1 MANKTRMTLKSATS
15 YCLDKWW
22 RPVLFSCLS
31 ILLLVIAISYEVGSL
46 IIPSFSLLCISI
58 FGLIISFIYQLS
70 KKRWDPATFTFL
82 FLILIVGSM
91 VGFYLL
97 VYVVAGG

>member
-1 MANKTRMTLKSATS
+1 MTLKSAAS

-22 RPVLFSCLS
+22 RPVLFSSLS
-31 ILLLVIAISYEVGSL
+31 ILLLVIAIRYELNSL
-46 IIPSFSLLCISI
+46 IKPSLLLLFLSI

-91 VGFYLL
+91 VALYLL
-97 VYVVAGG
+97 VFIATGM

>member
-1 MANKTRMTLKSATS
+1 MTLKSTAS

-31 ILLLVIAISYEVGSL
+31 ILLLVIAIRYEVNSL
-46 IIPSFSLLCISI
+46 IKPSLLLLFISI
-58 FGLIISFIYQLS
+58 LGLIISFIYQLS

-82 FLILIVGSM
+82 FLILLVGSM
-91 VGFYLL
+91 VALYLL
-97 VYVVAGG
+97 VFIATGM

>member
-1 MANKTRMTLKSATS
+1 MTLKSAAS

-22 RPVLFSCLS
+22 KPVLFSCLS
-31 ILLLVIAISYEVGSL
+31 ILLLAIAIRYEVKSL
-46 IIPSFSLLCISI
+46 FIPSLALLFLSI

-82 FLILIVGSM
+82 FLILITGGIVGL
-91 VGFYLL
+91 YLL
-97 VYVVAGG
+97 INVVAGG

>member
-1 MANKTRMTLKSATS
+1 LIKPS
-15 YCLDKWW
+15 
-22 RPVLFSCLS
+22 
-31 ILLLVIAISYEVGSL
+31 LLLL
-46 IIPSFSLLCISI
+46 FLSI

-91 VGFYLL
+91 VALYLL
-97 VYVVAGG
+97 VFIATGM